1 MTKILSDRQLEI
13 KTLKSINTV
22 LRHEKN
28 KMVELANELIKNEN
42 TPIEW
47 RKKQSNDLL
56 MFIVQNRY
64 TEKNEI
70 IEKLKELES

>member
-1 MTKILSDRQLEI
+1 MTKILSNRQLEV

-70 IEKLKELES
+70 IEKLKEIDQ

>member
-1 MTKILSDRQLEI
+1 MTKILSNRQLEI

-56 MFIVQNRY
+56 MFIIQNRY
-64 TEKNEI
+64 TEKSKI
-70 IEKLKELES
+70 IERLKEIDQ